1 MTTGIP
7 WPRKGECW
15 NTSDGQVWA
24 RRREAEKREVVINL
38 QKVMED
44 NGVCSGG
51 EWSQDMIID
60 FMISNVHVI
69 ARCLDII
76 RLPDEPDEGLG
87 EGRPKHAAI

>member
-1 MTTGIP
+1 MTAGIK
-7 WPRKGECW
+7 WPREGMCW
-15 NTSDGQVWA
+15 VTSDGKVWE
-24 RRREAEKREVVINL
+24 RRRDAEKREVVISL

-60 FMISNVHVI
+60 FMIANVHVI

-76 RLPDEPDEGLG
+76 RIPDEEPRHDG
-87 EGRPKHAAI
+87 PSAI